1 VLNHEGH
8 RVQLCSIY
16 RAVVK
21 AQHARPPRSIGIP
34 TIKLAPGKDE

>member
-1 VLNHEGH
+1 
-8 RVQLCSIY
+8 VQLCSIY